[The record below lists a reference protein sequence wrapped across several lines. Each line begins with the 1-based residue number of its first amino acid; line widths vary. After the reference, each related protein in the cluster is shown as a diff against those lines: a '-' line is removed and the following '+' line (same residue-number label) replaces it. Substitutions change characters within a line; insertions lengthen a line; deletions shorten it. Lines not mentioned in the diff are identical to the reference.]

1 MKPIDLEV
9 RLLSS
14 IETEE
19 DVTYCQREGVTRET
33 FIEGDEDVDHAA
45 VYEYILRHAQENSG
59 QLPTA
64 EDLRTLLGFKSTGV
78 GDLKSYVALAR
89 RREVGRKALRF
100 LQTNI
105 QRLDTD
111 DPVDAIAD
119 IAAEFSGLKSETG
132 QVISYLDK
140 DALERLDD
148 FDEARELVKAG
159 KMIGIPTGLSTFD
172 NQYLGFKP
180 GELVVV
186 IGGTGVGKSWL
197 LMYMAAVAH
206 KNGYRIFLVSP
217 ELTIKEQGKRFD
229 PIRAHLDD
237 ITLSNQDIITG
248 QGKRT
253 VYKSWLEELSK
264 ERSFPGVDRSDT
276 GQWFT
281 FSDIWR
287 MTVENK
293 PDMLIVDGLHLIAG
307 DARSGAKQGWEILK
321 TGVDMLKALAQQE
334 RIVVLGAHQ
343 PTRDASAKGATIPPS
358 LSQIAYGFSVA
369 QSSDR
374 VISMSYDSD
383 SELHRLYRVVKLRE
397 GKAIPEARRLYFNV
411 DKGQINE
418 VPYEDPGEFE
428 TKNGFKG

>member
-1 MKPIDLEV
+1 MRPVDLES

-19 DVTYCQREGVTRET
+19 DVLYCQREGVTRET
-33 FIEGDEDVDHAA
+33 FIEGDEDIDHAA
-45 VYEYILRHAQENSG
+45 VYEYISKHAQDNHG
-59 QLPTA
+59 CLPTA
-64 EDLRTLLGFKSTGV
+64 EDLQSLFGFKGTGA
-78 GDLKSYVALAR
+78 GDLKSYVRLAR
-89 RREVGRKALRF
+89 QREIGRKALSF
-100 LQTNI
+100 LQVNI

-119 IAAEFSGLKSETG
+119 IAATFSELKSESG
-132 QVISYLDK
+132 QVIYYLYK

-148 FDEARELVKAG
+148 FDEAKELVKAN

-186 IGGTGVGKSWL
+186 MGSTGVGKSWL

-206 KNGYRIFLVSP
+206 KNGYKIFLVSP
-217 ELTIKEQGKRFD
+217 ELTIMEQGKRFD
-229 PIRAHLDD
+229 PLRAHLDG
-237 ITLSNQDIITG
+237 IELSNQDIITG
-248 QGKRT
+248 RGKRD
-253 VYKSWLEELSK
+253 VYKGWLEELSK
-264 ERSFPGVDRSDT
+264 ERNFAGIDRSDT

-281 FSDIWR
+281 FPDIWR

-307 DARSGAKQGWEILK
+307 DAHSGSKKGWEILK
-321 TGVDMLKALAQQE
+321 EGVDMLKALAQQE

-343 PTRDASAKGATIPPS
+343 PTRDASAKGASIPPS

-369 QSSDR
+369 QSANR
-374 VISMSYDSD
+374 VISMSYDPD
-383 SELHRLYRVVKLRE
+383 SEFHRFYRVAKLRE
-397 GKAIPEARRLYFNV
+397 GKAIPEVRRLYFNV
-411 DKGQINE
+411 DKGQVNE
-418 VPYEDPGEFE
+418 VLYEDPGDFE
-428 TKNGFKG
+428 TKNEFKA